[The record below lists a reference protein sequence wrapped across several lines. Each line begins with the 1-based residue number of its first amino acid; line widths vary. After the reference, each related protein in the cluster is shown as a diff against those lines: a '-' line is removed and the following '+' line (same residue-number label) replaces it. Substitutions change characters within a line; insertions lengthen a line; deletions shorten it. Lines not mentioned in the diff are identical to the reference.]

1 MGQLTGANLPG
12 LTCAYTY
19 DGAGNLLTAS
29 NGTTTNTY
37 TYGNASWKDLLTA
50 FNGEKIVYEGQ
61 TLDENGS
68 VTGTPTSGNPTSYFN
83 GTRWNLGWAEGRSL
97 REAASGTPEQD
108 TALNFAYDVNG
119 LRTEKQV
126 TRTVYEM
133 TTEHTY
139 AATVVA
145 PTCTEGGYTLHECS
159 CGDSYQDT
167 ETAALGHDY
176 TSSGEGTLTCTRC
189 GDTIEHTHN
198 YTVTVVPPTCTTGG
212 YTLHECSCGDSYQDA
227 ATPALGHNFR
237 NDPTTGGQKCRR
249 CGYIEIPIEIPT
261 SHGELMS
268 LEEPT
273 EPDALMLNEPENES
287 EDGNSGQAL
296 HRGTATEITTDHS
309 YIYAGGKL
317 LRETI
322 TGGTN
327 TKTLDFTY
335 DNVGMPYSLTY
346 NNGTTTTTYYYI
358 TNLQGDV
365 MYLVDANGNEVAA
378 YDYDP
383 YGKIISATG
392 SMAEV
397 NPLRYRGYYYDSETG
412 FYYLQSRYYDPEICR
427 FINADKYS
435 STGLGFLGHNMFA
448 YCNNSPLIHT
458 DKAGSIPAYSLML
471 TDSGPAATFIP
482 ALNGR
487 NSSFS
492 TQTTNGDRRTTV
504 TYDLIYYSPK
514 QVNEKVQK
522 ESLAAYTKGPGL
534 DGFGKVL
541 IGEAV
546 GFLTGKT
553 QKRAPAYFGRMIQI
567 ITIVVHLL
575 EKGKA
580 CIDATR
586 ARFWVSA
593 SQSGKGVI
601 EVHFSAYGTS
611 GCYYILWDES
621 GEQQG
626 FGSYPMARR

>member
-1 MGQLTGANLPG
+1 MGQQSYEETYTYSATDGNLTGIRRSGGGNSLQSSYDSLSRLASAGNGVYTRNYTYRDISSTQTTTQVQSLGYTGLSGALSGLTYNYTYNALGNIASVAKGSGTATTYTYDSMGQLTGANLPG

-29 NGTTTNTY
+29 DGTTTNTY
-37 TYGNASWKDLLTA
+37 IYGNASWKDLLTA

-189 GDTIEHTHN
+189 GDTIAHTHS

-273 EPDALMLNEPENES
+273 EP
-287 EDGNSGQAL
+287 
-296 HRGTATEITTDHS
+296 
-309 YIYAGGKL
+309 
-317 LRETI
+317 
-322 TGGTN
+322 
-327 TKTLDFTY
+327 
-335 DNVGMPYSLTY
+335 
-346 NNGTTTTTYYYI
+346 
-358 TNLQGDV
+358 
-365 MYLVDANGNEVAA
+365 EV
-378 YDYDP
+378 P
-383 YGKIISATG
+383 
-392 SMAEV
+392 
-397 NPLRYRGYYYDSETG
+397 
-412 FYYLQSRYYDPEICR
+412 
-427 FINADKYS
+427 
-435 STGLGFLGHNMFA
+435 
-448 YCNNSPLIHT
+448 
-458 DKAGSIPAYSLML
+458 
-471 TDSGPAATFIP
+471 
-482 ALNGR
+482 
-487 NSSFS
+487 
-492 TQTTNGDRRTTV
+492 
-504 TYDLIYYSPK
+504 
-514 QVNEKVQK
+514 
-522 ESLAAYTKGPGL
+522 
-534 DGFGKVL
+534 
-541 IGEAV
+541 
-546 GFLTGKT
+546 
-553 QKRAPAYFGRMIQI
+553 
-567 ITIVVHLL
+567 
-575 EKGKA
+575 
-580 CIDATR
+580 
-586 ARFWVSA
+586 
-593 SQSGKGVI
+593 
-601 EVHFSAYGTS
+601 
-611 GCYYILWDES
+611 
-621 GEQQG
+621 
-626 FGSYPMARR
+626 